1 MMTHE
6 LDVGQ
11 GPAFNGARMRAREE
25 AAQGLGP
32 LLATSRG
39 VERSPTKARFGG
51 EAPAGLAAPGAGLG
65 PRRATMRARGGGV
78 ELGQGAEE
86 RHSRFPGRGAR
97 LARRD
102 EGACKRHVTEEATPP
117 RLDAPPGNLGPH

>member
-39 VERSPTKARFGG
+39 VERSPTKARFG
-51 EAPAGLAAPGAGLG
+51 AK
-65 PRRATMRARGGGV
+65 PRQGWRPR
-78 ELGQGAEE
+78 GQGW
-86 RHSRFPGRGAR
+86 GRGAR
-97 LARRD
+97 QCAPAVAAWSLGKAPKSATVGFR
-102 EGACKRHVTEEATPP
+102 GAAPGWQGAT
-117 RLDAPPGNLGPH
+117 REHASGM